1 MDTKRKGGEYMAY
14 RIVGK
19 LEGTEIKFTST
30 HSDEE
35 IREEIFETI
44 EEAEDT
50 LRTLKMSLPE
60 GTKLTIEP
68 AV

>member
-1 MDTKRKGGEYMAY
+1 MAY
-14 RIVGK
+14 RIVGN